1 MIKSVPLSTP
11 VLEVMS
17 EDVEKY
23 VVSLKLEG
31 LAAILEVTI
40 GEAIVVIP
48 SPWPPAV
55 VLLGLN
61 AFDFVIE

>member
-11 VLEVMS
+11 VLVVMS

-40 GEAIVVIP
+40 SEAVAVIP

-55 VLLGLN
+55 VLLMLT
-61 AFDFVIE
+61 ASDFVIE

>member
-1 MIKSVPLSTP
+1 
-11 VLEVMS
+11 MS

-23 VVSLKLEG
+23 VVSLKLKG
-31 LAAILEVTI
+31 LAAALKVTI

-55 VLLGLN
+55 VLLMLN
-61 AFDFVIE
+61 TSDFVAV

>member
-1 MIKSVPLSTP
+1 
-11 VLEVMS
+11 MS

-31 LAAILEVTI
+31 LAAVLEVTI
-40 GEAIVVIP
+40 GEAVAVIP

-55 VLLGLN
+55 VLLMLN
-61 AFDFVIE
+61 TSDFVME

>member
-1 MIKSVPLSTP
+1 MIKNVPLSTP
-11 VLEVMS
+11 VLVVLS

-23 VVSLKLEG
+23 VVSPKLEG
-31 LAAILEVTI
+31 LIAVLEVTI
-40 GEAIVVIP
+40 GEAVVVFP

-55 VLLGLN
+55 VLLVLN

>member
-1 MIKSVPLSTP
+1 
-11 VLEVMS
+11 MS

-23 VVSLKLEG
+23 VVSLNVEG

-40 GEAIVVIP
+40 SEAVVVIP

-55 VLLGLN
+55 VLLVLN
-61 AFDFVIE
+61 TSDFVAV